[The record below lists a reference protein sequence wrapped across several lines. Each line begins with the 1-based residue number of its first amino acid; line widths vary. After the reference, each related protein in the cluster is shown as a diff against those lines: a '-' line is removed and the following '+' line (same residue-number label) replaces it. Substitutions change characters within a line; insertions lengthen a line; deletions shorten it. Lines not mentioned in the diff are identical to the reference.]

1 VLWITFEPF
10 MMVWLSSQ
18 KHSVKIQGY
27 EVSKV
32 LGGFWAGLNLEKNEN
47 FTSCGKDPTKYRII

>member
-1 VLWITFEPF
+1 